1 MNNNEPI
8 VKVVIDHEKL
18 IHAISNNFSKNY
30 DKDDLFQVGV
40 IGLMKAYKNFNSNLG
55 VKFSTYAYS
64 YILGEIKAYV
74 RSDKQFKVS
83 RDIIR
88 LNSSVEHAKSLLAQR
103 LMREPSIIEL
113 SLFLEIDEEKITE
126 ALNLNNVISFDEP
139 INDTGK
145 EITLYDMLG
154 EEKKIDLGNLIDLRD
169 ELNSLSP
176 FEKRLIES
184 RYYNDNTQM
193 ETANI
198 LGMSQVQVSRSEQKV
213 LTKLRHRL

>member
-40 IGLMKAYKNFNSNLG
+40 IGLMKAYKNFDSSLG

-213 LTKLRHRL
+213 LTKLRQRL